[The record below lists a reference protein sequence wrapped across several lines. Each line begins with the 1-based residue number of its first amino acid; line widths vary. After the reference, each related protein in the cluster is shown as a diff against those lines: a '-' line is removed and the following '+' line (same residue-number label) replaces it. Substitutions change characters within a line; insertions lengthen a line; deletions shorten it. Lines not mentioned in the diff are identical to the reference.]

1 MRRSLIMF
9 TAIGVAGAVI
19 APAASAAPRCAPPD
33 SLTWHSCLSAAHRT
47 VLHTQ
52 DVRLTRAT
60 AVLVQRVAAC
70 PTTVA
75 SRRVA
80 IRTQSGRRVA
90 RQRVDGTC
98 AHNVARW
105 KLTVRPNKNFKKGTV
120 IHSLWSG
127 IPDNDGAPSV
137 KLGKKKKQQTA
148 SY

>member
-1 MRRSLIMF
+1 MRRSLLVF

-19 APAASAAPRCAPPD
+19 APSASAAPRCAPPS
-33 SLTWHSCLSAAHRT
+33 SLTWHSCLSAAHRA

-60 AVLVQRVAAC
+60 AVLVQRVSAC
-70 PTTVA
+70 PSTVA

-80 IRTQSGRRVA
+80 IRTKDGRRVA

-98 AHNVARW
+98 KNNVARW
-105 KLTVRPNKNFKKGTV
+105 KLTVRPQKDFKKGTV
-120 IHSLWSG
+120 IRSLWSG
-127 IPDNDGAPSV
+127 IPDDDSAPSV
-137 KLGKKKKQQTA
+137 KLGKKKQQQP